1 MRTILN
7 KRNEI
12 NEGLLSRGA
21 DMVYAIRF
29 LKLLVTPFKKTEAFK
44 QGLVDEN
51 GYRTEIPI
59 ETNDQRSAFTIFH
72 RLVFNVKKLMAKVPF
87 GKTRLASYAAALFL
101 VKEHTG
107 ISSERL
113 KSILIESGETDLDTI
128 NESAWFEN
136 NNKLNKGTYTLV
148 NDIASPDTA
157 EFIARKNT
165 KVIVTEA
172 TKPADTLFD
181 INIYKVKHLNTKQ
194 FVYITN
200 MDIKR

>member
-1 MRTILN
+1 MRTVLN

-72 RLVFNVKKLMAKVPF
+72 RLVFNVKRLLGKVPG
-87 GKTRLASYAAALFL
+87 GKSTLGSYAAALFL
-101 VKEHTG
+101 IKENSELSEEEIKAVMSEVLDAQELESLEEATFKPGNLKLKNGDSVK
-107 ISSERL
+107 IQM
-113 KSILIESGETDLDTI
+113 
-128 NESAWFEN
+128 A
-136 NNKLNKGTYTLV
+136 
-148 NDIASPDTA
+148 DI
-157 EFIARKNT
+157 
-165 KVIVTEA
+165 KVINALMKGLNPKNRKEMEA
-172 TKPADTLFD
+172 TLMKDKKGFQEILDFAKEA
-181 INIYKVKHLNTKQ
+181 I
-194 FVYITN
+194 
-200 MDIKR
+200 